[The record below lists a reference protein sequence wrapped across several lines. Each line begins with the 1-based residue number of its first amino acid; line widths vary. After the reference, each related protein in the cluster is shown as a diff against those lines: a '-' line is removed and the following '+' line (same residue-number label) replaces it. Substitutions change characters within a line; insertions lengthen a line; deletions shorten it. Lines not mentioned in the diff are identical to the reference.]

1 MSKWRLVHASE
12 AEADEVTAKK
22 RQRDAEEWRMEQI
35 RRCVAASLVRVPPAF
50 PVGVRLSRESRSSR
64 FD

>member
-22 RQRDAEEWRMEQI
+22 RQRDAEEQI
-35 RRCVAASLVRVPPAF
+35 VQI
-50 PVGVRLSRESRSSR
+50 
-64 FD
+64 